1 MSEFTFNIA
10 DYRPLSAVRIHR
22 RSRVPVANRTKGFV
36 VVGSSAENQDPGQ
49 RWSTSAPGVVEI
61 RAIGDAYRISC
72 HSAISTRRGKILRF
86 DDEVPE
92 RVITMASPAS
102 IGPADDDPDPGDFP
116 SVA

>member
-22 RSRVPVANRTKGFV
+22 RSRVPVANRSQGFV
-36 VVGSSAENQDPGQ
+36 VVSSSAENQDPEQ
-49 RWSTSAPGVVEI
+49 KWSTTTPGVVEI
-61 RAIGDAYRISC
+61 RAVRDAYRPSC
-72 HSAISTRRGKILRF
+72 HNGISRGRGKILRF
-86 DDEVPE
+86 DYEVPE
-92 RVITMASPAS
+92 RVITMAPPAS